1 MERKETMKQC
11 FIYSQSEACQNLQ
24 EKFFFSVTES
34 YNKHYEVKDI
44 WFFQRDRDIAIYS
57 SSQPVM
63 YISYIYAIGS
73 VASSSC
79 TSCSVLIR

>member
-44 WFFQRDRDIAIYS
+44 
-57 SSQPVM
+57 
-63 YISYIYAIGS
+63 
-73 VASSSC
+73 
-79 TSCSVLIR
+79 